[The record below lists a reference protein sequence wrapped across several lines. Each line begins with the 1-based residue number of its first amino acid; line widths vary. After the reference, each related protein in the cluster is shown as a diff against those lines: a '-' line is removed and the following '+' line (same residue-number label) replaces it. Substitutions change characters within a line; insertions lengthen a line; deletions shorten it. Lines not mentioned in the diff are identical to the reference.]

1 VPTGGV
7 SLENVADWFAADAFA
22 VGAGGALAP
31 PSLEGRDRNEVVEN
45 ARRFAEAVSA
55 ARER

>member
-7 SLENVADWFAADAFA
+7 SLENVADWFAAGAFA

-31 PSLEGRDRNEVVEN
+31 ASLERHDRGEVVEN
-45 ARRFAEAVSA
+45 ARRFAEAA
-55 ARER
+55 AKGR